1 MEGLIRWWVR
11 NPVAAN
17 LLMLIIVTA
26 GWLGLRD
33 IEKEAFPSVQ
43 PDIVQVEVI
52 WPGASPKEVEQQVIQ
67 RVEDVLKNVPNVYR
81 VISVARESFG
91 SLTVET
97 FPTVN
102 LDTFLNDVKNA
113 VDSVT
118 AFPRDICLLYTSPSP
133 RDRSLSRMPS
143 SA

>member
-17 LLMLIIVTA
+17 LLMLIIITA

-52 WPGASPKEVEQQVIQ
+52 WPGAVSERGGAAGHPTRGRGTEKCLQ
-67 RVEDVLKNVPNVYR
+67 RL
-81 VISVARESFG
+81 
-91 SLTVET
+91 
-97 FPTVN
+97 
-102 LDTFLNDVKNA
+102 
-113 VDSVT
+113 
-118 AFPRDICLLYTSPSP
+118 PRDLGGQRGFRVAIG
-133 RDRSLSRMPS
+133 RDIPLG
-143 SA
+143 